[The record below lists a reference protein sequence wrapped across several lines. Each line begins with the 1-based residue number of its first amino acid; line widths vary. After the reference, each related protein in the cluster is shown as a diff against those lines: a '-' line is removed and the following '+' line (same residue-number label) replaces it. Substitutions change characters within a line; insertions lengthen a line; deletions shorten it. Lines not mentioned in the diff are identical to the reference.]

1 MTFRTHIEHSLFSA
15 SKLVSWNFLFTVAIS
30 DKSLVR
36 SFLKSNTFFSFSRC
50 HIPGICPKVMLKVL
64 QLSTRLA
71 HKTDSLR
78 RYVYSF
84 RPVIITTPGSTIET
98 SEKRDAEWTVQN
110 EQNEIFVR
118 LGLTTLRT
126 ITTKSTTKL
135 LFQSFLNQLRVDSK
149 N

>member
-15 SKLVSWNFLFTVAIS
+15 SKLVSWNFFFAVVIS

-36 SFLKSNTFFSFSRC
+36 PFLESNTFFSFSCC
-50 HIPGICPKVMLKVL
+50 HIPGNRPKVMLKVP
-64 QLSTRLA
+64 QLSTRLV

-84 RPVIITTPGSTIET
+84 RPVIITTPGSTIEI

-110 EQNEIFVR
+110 KQNEIFVR
-118 LGLTTLRT
+118 LGLTTSRK
-126 ITTKSTTKL
+126 ITTKKRYKIAFSIVFKSVTRG
-135 LFQSFLNQLRVDSK
+135 Q
-149 N
+149 